1 MSILNIRNFKITFSV
16 QDITIKEVKQNET
29 IP

>member
-1 MSILNIRNFKITFSV
+1 MSILNIRNFKITFSA
-16 QDITIKEVKQNET
+16 QDIIIKEVKLSET